1 MSEIFQRNQSPQSN
15 IEAKEGDRK
24 REEKKLID
32 VEFKRKLKSPDW

>member
-1 MSEIFQRNQSPQSN
+1 MSEIFQRNQSAQSN

-24 REEKKLID
+24 REEKKTD